1 MFLKIH
7 FLPKIHHTHSELFL
21 RSVPLLLQ
29 WSLAANIHLKAYYS
43 LLFLIRE
50 PAFVDY
56 NSICQFLQWPYL
68 KNLSIQMFQFMTET
82 LCHFTFAGYHYFFTV
97 FIQCLYCNLI
107 RSDGFSK
114 TVWEA
119 KAAFNTFLKAMAF

>member
-1 MFLKIH
+1 
-7 FLPKIHHTHSELFL
+7 
-21 RSVPLLLQ
+21 
-29 WSLAANIHLKAYYS
+29 
-43 LLFLIRE
+43 
-50 PAFVDY
+50 
-56 NSICQFLQWPYL
+56 
-68 KNLSIQMFQFMTET
+68 MFQFMTET

-119 KAAFNTFLKAMAF
+119 KAAFNTFLKTISVL